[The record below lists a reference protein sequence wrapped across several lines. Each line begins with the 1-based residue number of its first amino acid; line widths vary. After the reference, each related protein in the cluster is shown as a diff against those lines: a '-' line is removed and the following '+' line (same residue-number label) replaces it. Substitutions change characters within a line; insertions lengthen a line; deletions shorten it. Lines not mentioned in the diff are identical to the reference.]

1 MKTQTL
7 LLINGAETRGVAQGQ
22 LSQELIEL
30 ACHELQNHYN
40 ILQTTVAD
48 GYNVRE
54 EQEKFK
60 QADVIL
66 FQYPVFWFSVP
77 AGLKAYLDEVYEHG
91 VFFEGSERYGEGGL
105 LKGKHYLLST
115 TWNAPEEAFLDK
127 EYFFDGRLQEEVLV
141 AMHKAQQYIGMQ
153 PLASFAAFD
162 VVANPRLDKL
172 RDSWRRHLH
181 QVLIKQVEPE
191 SVLDCA

>member
-7 LLINGAETRGVAQGQ
+7 LLINGAESRGVAQGQ
-22 LSQELIEL
+22 LSQTLIEL
-30 ACHELQNHYN
+30 ASNELQNHFN

-60 QADVIL
+60 QADVVL

-77 AGLKAYLDEVYEHG
+77 AGLKAYMDEVYEHG
-91 VFFEGSERYGEGGL
+91 VFFEGSDRYGEGGL
-105 LKGKHYLLST
+105 LRGKRYLLST

-127 EYFFDGRLQEEVLV
+127 AHFFDGRLQKEVLV
-141 AMHKAQQYIGMQ
+141 AMHKAQQYVGMR

-172 RDSWRRHLH
+172 RESWRRHLH
-181 QVLIKQVEPE
+181 QELIKQIEPE
-191 SVLDCA
+191 STLEIA